1 MSQDTSV
8 VYQVLEAKIAER
20 GIKKAV
26 IARAAG
32 ITPKALANKMHGK
45 TPFKWPEVQIIQ
57 ERFFPDIDKDELFRA
72 TMADRQAPQPE
83 TQNEKR

>member
-1 MSQDTSV
+1 MCDKSNV
-8 VYQVLEAKIAER
+8 VYQVLEEKIAER

-32 ITPKALANKMHGK
+32 ITPKALSNKLHGK
-45 TPFKWPEVQIIQ
+45 TPFKWPEVQVIQ

-72 TMADRQAPQPE
+72 TPAAA
-83 TQNEKR
+83 EKRNID